1 MMLPLDD
8 DYNDD
13 DDGTI
18 RGGLFC
24 VVTVPGTTL
33 GKHASENWSR

>member
-1 MMLPLDD
+1 MIIPLDD
-8 DYNDD
+8 DDNDDDD

-18 RGGLFC
+18 RGGLC

-33 GKHASENWSR
+33 GKHASEN